1 MRHYIAALTALLLF
15 TACSNDDEQTKT
27 RDVITVEKEVQ
38 KDAHKEEA
46 LVCMDEDNTITCK
59 LLTKRKN
66 KEREVRFNWKSPNA
80 KDDRKRKMVLPA
92 NHASIYDA
100 RNKKG
105 RVKGLWKVHVTL
117 EDNAAISTTFV
128 IR

>member
-1 MRHYIAALTALLLF
+1 MKHYIATLTVLLLF

-27 RDVITVEKEVQ
+27 KDVITVEKEVK

-46 LVCMDEDNTITCK
+46 LVCMDTEDTITCK
-59 LLTKRKN
+59 LLTKREDR
-66 KEREVRFNWKSPNA
+66 EREVLFKWKSPNA
-80 KDDRKRKMVLPA
+80 KDDRKREMVLPA

-105 RVKGLWKVHVTL
+105 RVKGLWKVQVTL
-117 EDNAAISTTFV
+117 EDDAEITTSFV
-128 IR
+128 IQ